1 MCRTVKII
9 LACFALH
16 VCFFILAST
25 AACGATVAE
34 GRGKSKI
41 TQAKEKL
48 DYLAKGAQVEG
59 ELVYYGTLPI
69 DEFLPLA
76 RFLTP
81 VIVPWLCSI
90 TFPTPG
96 NPQPRALTEAR
107 AAGMPSM

>member
-1 MCRTVKII
+1 MRRTIKVI

-16 VCFFILAST
+16 VCLFILVST
-25 AACGATVAE
+25 AARGATVAE
-34 GRGKSKI
+34 VAEKVKSLK
-41 TQAKEKL
+41 QKEKL
-48 DYLAKGAQVEG
+48 DYLAKGAHAEG

-90 TFPTPG
+90 TFL
-96 NPQPRALTEAR
+96 RAREFSIAR
-107 AAGMPSM
+107 